1 MSPGKRRPR
10 GDGGLFKRAD
20 GMWIGVVEL
29 PIGGDGKRRRK
40 YVSSKNRNEAIR
52 KLKQLRADVLANR
65 IAVTSSATVEQ
76 WLERW
81 LNDIHKR
88 KVRPGTF
95 AGDERIIRLHI
106 NPHIG
111 RRRLDQLTPAHIR
124 QMHDAIDSSRSAQ
137 LAHGLLQ
144 KALKDAER
152 EGMVGR
158 NVALLVDKPGHVA
171 EEREPLTAEQA
182 KQLLRSAINTNDPWA
197 TRWAA
202 ALLLGAR
209 QGELLGLQWSRVDL
223 EAGEVDLSMQL
234 QVINPVHGC
243 GERHSDGTWPCGRKR
258 PGACPKHKWDLPR
271 GFKHEQLDG
280 SLFLTPPK
288 TKGRIVPIPA
298 PLWALLDQYQKV
310 CHVSAKNPHDLV
322 WHHDDGKP
330 IDRYT
335 DYDNWQ
341 AALKTAGLPPAPLH
355 VARHTTAT
363 LLALANVPES
373 VGMAILGH
381 ASVQV
386 HRGYAHGD
394 TALSRTHMDRALNEL
409 LA

>member
-10 GDGGLFKRAD
+10 GSGGLFKRAD

-29 PIGGDGKRRRK
+29 DMGADGKRRRK
-40 YVSSKNRNEAIR
+40 FVSSKNRNEAIR
-52 KLKQLRADVLANR
+52 KLKALRADVDAGK
-65 IAVTSSATVEQ
+65 IAETSSATVAQFLEQ
-76 WLERW
+76 WL
-81 LNDIHKR
+81 NGPHKR
-88 KVRPGTF
+88 KVRPNTF
-95 AGDERIIRLHI
+95 SGDERIVRLHI
-106 NPHIG
+106 IPHIG
-111 RRRLDQLTPAHIR
+111 HRRLDKLTPTHVL
-124 QMHDAIDSSRSAQ
+124 QMGDAIESSRSAQ

-152 EGMVGR
+152 QGMVAR

-171 EEREPLTAEQA
+171 AEREPLTAEQA
-182 KQLLRSAINTNDPWA
+182 KQLLRSAIEHDDPFA

-209 QGELLGLQWSRVDL
+209 QGELLGLQWSRLDL
-223 EAGEVDLSMQL
+223 DAGEADFSMQL
-234 QVINPVHGC
+234 QVIPPTHGC
-243 GERHSDGTWPCGRKR
+243 GDRHSDGTWPCGHKR
-258 PGACPKHKWDLPR
+258 PAACPKHRWNLPR
-271 GFKHEQLDG
+271 GFKHEQLHE

-298 PLWALLDQYQKV
+298 PLWAMLIQYESQGIG
-310 CHVSAKNPHDLV
+310 SNPHGLV
-322 WHHDDGKP
+322 WHHDDGRP
-330 IDRYT
+330 VDRYT

-341 AALKTAGLPPAPLH
+341 AALKTAGLPAAPLH

-363 LLALANVPES
+363 LLALAGVPES

-394 TALSRTHMDRALNEL
+394 TALSRAHMDRALNEL

>member
-1 MSPGKRRPR
+1 MALAKRRAK

-40 YVSSKNRNEAIR
+40 FVSSKNRNECIR
-52 KLKQLRADVLANR
+52 KLKALRADVDNNR
-65 IAVTSSATVEQ
+65 IAVTPSATVEQ
-76 WLERW
+76 WLNRW
-81 LNDIHKR
+81 LVEIHKR
-88 KVRPGTF
+88 KVRPNTF
-95 AGDERIIRLHI
+95 TGDEVIVRLHLI
-106 NPHIG
+106 PHIG
-111 RRRLDQLTPAHIR
+111 RRRLDQLTPAHVLA
-124 QMHDAIDSSRSAQ
+124 MHDAIETSRNAQ
-137 LAHGLLQ
+137 RAHGVLQ

-152 EGMVGR
+152 QGMVTR

-171 EEREPLTAEQA
+171 ADREPLTVDQA
-182 KQLLRSAINTNDPWA
+182 KQLLRSAIDTNDPFA

-223 EAGEVDLSMQL
+223 DAGEVDLSKQL
-234 QVINPVHGC
+234 QVIPPVHGC
-243 GERHSDGTWPCGRKR
+243 GERHGDKTWPCGFTR
-258 PGACPKHKWDLPR
+258 PGACPQHKWDLPR

-288 TKGRIVPIPA
+288 TRGRVVPIPA
-298 PLWALLDQYQKV
+298 PLWAMLENVQNSV
-310 CHVSAKNPHDLV
+310 HNPHNLV
-322 WHHDDGKP
+322 WHHDDGRP
-330 IDRYT
+330 VDRYT

-363 LLALANVPES
+363 LLAIAGVPES
-373 VGMAILGH
+373 VGMDALGH

-386 HRGYAHGD
+386 HRGYAHGN
-394 TALSRTHMDRALNEL
+394 TAVTRSHMDRALNEL